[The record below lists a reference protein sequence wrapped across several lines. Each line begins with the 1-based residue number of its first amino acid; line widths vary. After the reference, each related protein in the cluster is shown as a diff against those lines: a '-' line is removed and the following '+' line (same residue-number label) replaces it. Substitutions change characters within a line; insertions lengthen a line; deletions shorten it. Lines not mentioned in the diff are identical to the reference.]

1 MMLWYNL
8 TNRKK
13 TILNPTYKWKNQR
26 GRIDSLL
33 LWVSRLSASQTELSE
48 RQCPG
53 ASDYVITGDN

>member
-8 TNRKK
+8 TDRKK

-33 LWVSRLSASQTELSE
+33 RLSASQTELSE

-53 ASDYVITGDN
+53 ASDYVVTGDN